1 MSTPQDASF
10 PLERA
15 LQQTEADADVSL
27 RTASAASTSLKRLR
41 SVVHEGNLREVRA
54 ALAAAEQSV
63 DALHRQVTRTV
74 EGWEFDEASY
84 LSRGDYTDEL
94 LATAA
99 AAQLRIFEQDDRLYC
114 FPSLL
119 RVLPAR

>member
-99 AAQLRIFEQDDRLYC
+99 AAQLRIFEQDDRL
-114 FPSLL
+114 
-119 RVLPAR
+119 